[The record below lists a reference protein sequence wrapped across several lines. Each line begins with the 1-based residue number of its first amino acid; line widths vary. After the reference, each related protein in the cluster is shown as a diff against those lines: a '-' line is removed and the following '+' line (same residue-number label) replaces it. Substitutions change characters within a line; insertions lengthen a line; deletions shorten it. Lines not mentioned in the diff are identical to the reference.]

1 MAAFSYQALDGAGKK
16 VKGIVEGDSMRHVRL
31 LLREKNL
38 RPIDVKPAREKRQVS
53 EKSEGQSFLSSLNV
67 NRVTMKT
74 PELALFT
81 RQLATLIQSGLP
93 LDESLQAVAQQTE
106 KPKHKA
112 MVLDVRT
119 KVLEGHSLAYALGD
133 YPKVFDTMFRAMV
146 NAGEQ
151 AGFLGVVL
159 ERLADHTE
167 SSQYIQQKVKSA
179 MIYPIILMVV
189 ALAVITGLMV
199 GVVPDLVKVFN
210 SRGAELPAL
219 TRGLIWTSD
228 YLIAHGLMTFIGV
241 VVAGIGLHR
250 FMQTPS
256 RQKRLGQLKLKL
268 PLVSKIVR
276 ASETARFSSTLSMLV
291 ASGVP
296 LLQAIRIAT
305 AVLENPVLKELCQ
318 EVAVS
323 VQEGGSFGKAL
334 EKTGAFP
341 PLFVHMV
348 ASGEASGEL
357 ETMLAKVAQNQER
370 ELEMTLTSLV
380 SVLEPMMIVLM
391 SSIVMVIVM
400 AILLPIMDMN
410 TLV

>member
-1 MAAFSYQALDGAGKK
+1 MAAFSYQALDSNGKK
-16 VKGIVEGDSMRHVRL
+16 VKGILEGDSSRHVRT

-38 RPIDVKPAREKRQVS
+38 RPLDVELSGDTSKSS
-53 EKSEGQSFLSSLNV
+53 EDKQRSFLAGFT
-67 NRVTMKT
+67 RVKMNTS
-74 PELALFT
+74 ELALFT
-81 RQLATLIQSGLP
+81 RQLSTLILSGLP

-106 KPKHKA
+106 KPRLKA

-119 KVLEGHSLAYALGD
+119 KVLEGHSLAYALGG
-133 YPKVFDTMFRAMV
+133 YPKVFDGMYRAMV

-167 SSQYIQQKVKSA
+167 SSQYTQQKVKSA
-179 MIYPIILMVV
+179 MVYPIILMVV

-219 TRGLIWTSD
+219 TRGLIWLSD
-228 YLIAHGLMTFIGV
+228 YLINHGLITLLAILG
-241 VVAGIGLHR
+241 GIIALQR
-250 FMQTPS
+250 FMQTPA
-256 RQKRLGQLKLKL
+256 RQMWLGRLKLKL

-276 ASETARFSSTLSMLV
+276 AAETSRFSSTLSMLV

-296 LLQAIRIAT
+296 LLQAIRISA
-305 AVLENPVLKELCQ
+305 AVLNNPVLKELCQ
-318 EVAVS
+318 EVAVN

-334 EKTGAFP
+334 ENTKAFP

-348 ASGEASGEL
+348 SSGEASGEL
-357 ETMLAKVAQNQER
+357 EAMLSKVAQNQER

-380 SVLEPMMIVLM
+380 SVLEPLMIVMM
-391 SSIVMVIVM
+391 SGIVMTIVM

>member
-1 MAAFSYQALDGAGKK
+1 MAAYSYQALDSKGKK
-16 VKGIVEGDSMRHVRL
+16 VKGILEGDSSRHVRT
-31 LLREKNL
+31 LLREKHL
-38 RPIDVKPAREKRQVS
+38 RPLEVELSGETSKQSEEKQRSLFSGFSRVKMS
-53 EKSEGQSFLSSLNV
+53 TS
-67 NRVTMKT
+67 
-74 PELALFT
+74 ELALFT
-81 RQLATLIQSGLP
+81 RQLSTLILSGLP
-93 LDESLQAVAQQTE
+93 LDESMKAVAQQTE
-106 KPKHKA
+106 KPRLKS

-119 KVLEGHSLAYALGD
+119 KVLEGHSLAYALGG
-133 YPKVFDTMFRAMV
+133 YPKVFDGMYRAMV

-167 SSQYIQQKVKSA
+167 SSQYTQQKVKSA
-179 MIYPIILMVV
+179 MVYPIILMIV
-189 ALAVITGLMV
+189 AFAVITGLMV

-210 SRGAELPAL
+210 SRGAELPPL

-228 YLIAHGLMTFIGV
+228 YLVNHGFITLLGILGGIIALQ
-241 VVAGIGLHR
+241 R
-250 FMQTPS
+250 FMQTPA
-256 RQKRLGQLKLKL
+256 RQMWWGKMKLKL

-276 ASETARFSSTLSMLV
+276 AAETSRFSSTLSMLV

-296 LLQAIRIAT
+296 LLQAIRISA
-305 AVLENPVLKELCQ
+305 AVLNNPHLKALCQ
-318 EVAVS
+318 EVALS

-334 EKTGAFP
+334 GNTGAFP

-348 ASGEASGEL
+348 SSGEASGEL
-357 ETMLAKVAQNQER
+357 EAMLAKVAQNQER

-380 SVLEPMMIVLM
+380 SVLEPLMIVMM
-391 SSIVMVIVM
+391 SGIVMTIVM